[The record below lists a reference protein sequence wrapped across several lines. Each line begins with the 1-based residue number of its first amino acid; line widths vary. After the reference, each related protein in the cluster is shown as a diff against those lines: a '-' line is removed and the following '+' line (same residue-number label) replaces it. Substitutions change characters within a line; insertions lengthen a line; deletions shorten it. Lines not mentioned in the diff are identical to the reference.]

1 MDSLAPSVSGYS
13 LSFDRALMVAGLV
26 HSRQKRKGTDVPYLT
41 HPSHVAMV
49 LARHGFPEPVLVA
62 AALHDVLEDIHAE
75 DPAVQQSLRETFPG
89 MREAPEDKE
98 GFLLAFR
105 AFLSGEFGDQVVS
118 IVEAVTDE
126 KHRPDGT
133 RLPWEEAKRLSH
145 DRLASERIPE
155 FAVALKA
162 ADSLHN
168 ARQIVNDLRAH
179 GLPMMRRFNAS
190 PEATLAHYASV
201 WRIATGRLGEGR
213 GQALARELGEAVHE
227 LARVLDTEFDG
238 ARERVRQILAEL
250 PSPGRPA

>member
-1 MDSLAPSVSGYS
+1 
-13 LSFDRALMVAGLV
+13 MVAGLV
-26 HSRQKRKGTDVPYLT
+26 HARQKRKGTDVPYLT

-89 MREAPEDKE
+89 MREAPEDKD
-98 GFLLAFR
+98 GFLVAFR
-105 AFLSGEFGDQVVS
+105 RFLVAEFGEPVVAM
-118 IVEAVTDE
+118 VEWVTDE

-133 RLPWEEAKRLSH
+133 RLPWEDAKRLSH
-145 DRLASERIPE
+145 ERLASDGVPE
-155 FAVALKA
+155 LAVALKA

-190 PEATLAHYASV
+190 PEATLAHYATV
-201 WRIATGRLGEGR
+201 WRIAVRRLGEGR
-213 GQALARELGEAVHE
+213 GEALARELGEAVHE

-238 ARERVRQILAEL
+238 ARERVRRIASEL
-250 PSPGRPA
+250 PSPGRTA